1 MPPSPLVQGKGRF
14 HIRPDLWQSVYTGS
28 TEVEL
33 TDQKR
38 SYEVVATTECHDLD
52 HWSAVRV
59 PDTAFAEVATAR
71 VAFVDGVRRID
82 MHGVVDGNPPSY
94 GVFGSVAAGCMQM
107 CGAHAHDTTDAL
119 CGEVVKHY
127 FVTNCPDPDITSLK
141 LVSDPSCPFDVQYE
155 VHLSTSHDPADFGQ
169 ELNNL
174 MQELEHRV
182 AQERVDRTD
191 VQAVVTDGPIP
202 YEHQLAA
209 GTGKLAGIIKN
220 VQEAY
225 LQHDQFATVLDLK
238 AAERT
243 PIFEIRYPGSS
254 GSSKMSFFLRLR
266 SVTAFSSNMANLVR
280 IELPVMGLTDATH
293 LANLASAI
301 AVHYSS
307 NLWGDTRAPQN
318 LYPVGALETTLKN
331 RLGDQRF
338 LRSVIMRTLAESDSA
353 PKPAPSAP
361 SQD

>member
-1 MPPSPLVQGKGRF
+1 MI
-14 HIRPDLWQSVYTGS
+14 IRPDYWKSVYTGS
-28 TEVEL
+28 TEVTL

-38 SYEVVATTECHDLD
+38 SYKVVPTIECHDLGN
-52 HWSAVRV
+52 WAAVPV
-59 PDTAFAEVATAR
+59 PGAAFAEAETVR

-82 MHGVVDGNPPSY
+82 MHGIIDGNPPYY

-107 CGAHAHDTTDAL
+107 HGSRAHDTTEAL
-119 CGEVVKHY
+119 CDEAVRHY
-127 FVTNCPDPDITSLK
+127 FVTNAPDPDITVVK
-141 LVSDPSCPFDVQYE
+141 LTSDASCPFDIAYDIR
-155 VHLSTSHDPADFGQ
+155 SAAGHDPADFGQ

-174 MQELEHRV
+174 MQELEHDV
-182 AQERVDRTD
+182 AQKEVDRPD

-202 YEHQLAA
+202 YEHRLAA

-225 LQHDQFATVLDLK
+225 LPPAQFATVLSLG
-238 AAERT
+238 AAQRT
-243 PIFEIRYPGSS
+243 PIFEIRYADSS

-266 SVTAFSSNMANLVR
+266 AVTPFASQMANLVR
-280 IELPVMGLTDATH
+280 IELPVTGLTEAVR

-318 LYPVGALETTLKN
+318 LYPVGALETALKN

-338 LRSVIMRTLAESDSA
+338 LRSVIMRTLAGDEASA
-353 PKPAPSAP
+353 PKPARPTQ

>member
-1 MPPSPLVQGKGRF
+1 MMK
-14 HIRPDLWQSVYTGS
+14 IRPDLWQSVYTGS

-33 TDQKR
+33 TDQK
-38 SYEVVATTECHDLD
+38 SLGEVVATTECQDLS
-52 HWSAVRV
+52 HWSAVRI
-59 PDTAFAEVATAR
+59 PDGAFAEVATAC

-82 MHGVVDGNPPSY
+82 MHGVVDGNPPYY
-94 GVFGSVAAGCMQM
+94 GVFGSVAAGCMRM

-119 CGEVVKHY
+119 QDEVVKHY
-127 FVTNCPDPDITSLK
+127 FVTNAPDPDITSLG
-141 LVSDPSCPFDVQYE
+141 LASDPSCPFDVEYE
-155 VHLSTSHDPADFGQ
+155 VKSSSSHDPADFGQ

-182 AQERVDRTD
+182 AQEQVDRTD
-191 VQAVVTDGPIP
+191 VQAVITDGSIP
-202 YEHQLAA
+202 YKHQLTA

-220 VQEAY
+220 VQKAY

-243 PIFEIRYPGSS
+243 PLFEIRYS
-254 GSSKMSFFLRLR
+254 GNSGRSSKMSFFLRLR
-266 SVTAFSSNMANLVR
+266 PIGAFSSNMANLVR

-318 LYPVGALETTLKN
+318 LYPVGALETALKN

-361 SQD
+361 PQD

>member
-1 MPPSPLVQGKGRF
+1 MIQ
-14 HIRPDLWQSVYTGS
+14 IRPDLWQSVYTGS
-28 TEVEL
+28 SEVEL

-38 SYEVVATTECHDLD
+38 SYEVVATSECHDLG
-52 HWSAVRV
+52 HWAAVRI
-59 PDTAFAEVATAR
+59 PDAAFAEVDSVR

-82 MHGVVDGNPPSY
+82 MHGIIDGNPPYY
-94 GVFGSVAAGCMQM
+94 GVFGSVAAGCMEM
-107 CGAHAHDTTDAL
+107 CGSHAHDVGTAL
-119 CGEVVKHY
+119 CDEDVRHF
-127 FVTNCPDPDITSLK
+127 FVTNCPEGNGTFLK
-141 LVSDPSCPFDVQYE
+141 LASDPSCPFDVQYQI
-155 VHLSTSHDPADFGQ
+155 HSSTSHDPADFGQ

-182 AQERVDRTD
+182 AQRQVDRTD

-209 GTGKLAGIIKN
+209 GTGKLAGVIKN

-225 LQHDQFATVLDLK
+225 LQHDQFATVLGLK

-243 PIFEIRYPGSS
+243 PLFEIRYPDSS

-266 SVTAFSSNMANLVR
+266 EVTAFGSAMANLVR
-280 IELPVMGLTDATH
+280 IELPVMGLTEAVH
-293 LANLASAI
+293 LADLASAI

-318 LYPVGALETTLKN
+318 LYPVGALETALKN

-338 LRSVIMRTLAESDSA
+338 LRSVIMRTLAAGGSA
-353 PKPAPSAP
+353 AKPARPASP
-361 SQD
+361 QD

>member
-1 MPPSPLVQGKGRF
+1 MK
-14 HIRPDLWQSVYTGS
+14 IRPDYWQSVYTGS
-28 TEVEL
+28 TEVTL

-52 HWSAVRV
+52 HWPAVRV
-59 PDTAFAEVATAR
+59 PDAAFAEVETVR

-82 MHGVVDGNPPSY
+82 MHGVVDGNPPYY

-107 CGAHAHDTTDAL
+107 CGARAHDVAQAL
-119 CGEVVKHY
+119 CDESVRHY
-127 FVTNCPDPDITSLK
+127 FVTNAPDPDIKTLK
-141 LVSDPSCPFDVQYE
+141 LANDPSCPFDVGYE
-155 VHLSTSHDPADFGQ
+155 IHSSPGRDPADFGQ

-174 MQELEHRV
+174 MQELEHNV
-182 AQERVDRTD
+182 AQRELDRTD

-202 YEHQLAA
+202 YEHNVAA
-209 GTGKLAGIIKN
+209 GTARLAGIIKN

-225 LQHDQFATVLDLK
+225 LKGEQFATVLSLG
-238 AAERT
+238 AGERT
-243 PIFEIRYPGSS
+243 PIFEIRYKESS

-266 SVTAFSSNMANLVR
+266 SVTPFASQMANLVR
-280 IELPVMGLTDATH
+280 IELPVMGLAEAVH

-318 LYPVGALETTLKN
+318 LYPVGALETALKN

-338 LRSVIMRTLAESDSA
+338 LRSIIMRTLAGSDSA
-353 PKPAPSAP
+353 AKPASSLQ

>member
-1 MPPSPLVQGKGRF
+1 MMN
-14 HIRPDLWQSVYTGS
+14 IRPDYWQSVYTGS
-28 TEVEL
+28 TEVSL

-38 SYEVVATTECHDLD
+38 SYEVVPTIECRDLD
-52 HWSAVRV
+52 HWAAVRV
-59 PDTAFAEVATAR
+59 PDAAFAEVDTVR

-82 MHGVVDGNPPSY
+82 MHGIIDGNPPYY

-107 CGAHAHDTTDAL
+107 CGSRAHDVTEAL
-119 CGEVVKHY
+119 CDEAVRHY
-127 FVTNCPDPDITSLK
+127 FVTNAPDPDMKTLK
-141 LVSDPSCPFDVQYE
+141 LASDTSCPFNVEYE
-155 VHLSTSHDPADFGQ
+155 IRTAASRDPGDFGQ

-174 MQELEHRV
+174 MQELEHDV
-182 AQERVDRTD
+182 AQKEVDCPN

-202 YEHQLAA
+202 YEHRLAA

-225 LQHDQFATVLDLK
+225 LKGEQFATVLSLK

-243 PIFEIRYPGSS
+243 PIFEIRYPESS

-266 SVTAFSSNMANLVR
+266 AVTPFASQMANLVR
-280 IELPVMGLTDATH
+280 IELPVMGLTEAVH

-318 LYPVGALETTLKN
+318 LYPVGALETALKN

-338 LRSVIMRTLAESDSA
+338 LRSVIMRTLAESNSA
-353 PKPAPSAP
+353 PKPAPSTQ

>member
-1 MPPSPLVQGKGRF
+1 MIQ
-14 HIRPDLWQSVYTGS
+14 IRPDLWQSVYTGS
-28 TEVEL
+28 SEVEL

-38 SYEVVATTECHDLD
+38 SYEVVATTECHDLG
-52 HWSAVRV
+52 HWAAIRI
-59 PDTAFAEVATAR
+59 PDTSFAEVATVR

-82 MHGVVDGNPPSY
+82 MHGIIDGNPPYY
-94 GVFGSVAAGCMQM
+94 GVFGSVAAGCMVM
-107 CGAHAHDTTDAL
+107 CGSHAHDTSSAL
-119 CGEVVKHY
+119 CDEDVRHF
-127 FVTNCPDPDITSLK
+127 FVTNCPEGDGAMLK
-141 LVSDPSCPFDVQYE
+141 LVNDPSCPFDVHYQI
-155 VHLSTSHDPADFGQ
+155 HASSGSDPADFGQ

-182 AQERVDRTD
+182 AQRQVDRAD

-202 YEHQLAA
+202 YEHQLAT

-225 LQHDQFATVLDLK
+225 LQHDQFATVLGLG

-243 PIFEIRYPGSS
+243 PLFEIRYPESGKSS
-254 GSSKMSFFLRLR
+254 TMSFFLRLR
-266 SVTAFSSNMANLVR
+266 SITPFGSTMANLVR
-280 IELPVMGLTDATH
+280 IELPVMGLTEAVH

-318 LYPVGALETTLKN
+318 LYPVGALETALKN

-338 LRSVIMRTLAESDSA
+338 LRSVIMRTLAASDTVA
-353 PKPAPSAP
+353 RPAPP
-361 SQD
+361 PRE

>member
-1 MPPSPLVQGKGRF
+1 MM

-38 SYEVVATTECHDLD
+38 SYKVVATTECHDLG
-52 HWSAVRV
+52 HWNAIRV
-59 PDTAFAEVATAR
+59 PDAAFAEVAGAC

-82 MHGVVDGNPPSY
+82 MHGVIDGNPPYY

-107 CGAHAHDTTDAL
+107 SGAHAHDTMSAL
-119 CGEVVKHY
+119 RGEVVKHY
-127 FVTNCPDPDITSLK
+127 FVTNCPDPDISSLK

-155 VHLSTSHDPADFGQ
+155 MHPSTSHDPADFGQ

-182 AQERVDRTD
+182 AQDQVDFPD
-191 VQAVVTDGPIP
+191 VQAVITDGPIP

-225 LQHDQFATVLDLK
+225 LQHDQFATVLGLK
-238 AAERT
+238 QAERT
-243 PIFEIRYPGSS
+243 PLFEIRYPDSS

-266 SVTAFSSNMANLVR
+266 EVTAFGSAMANLIRV
-280 IELPVMGLTDATH
+280 ELPVMGLTEAIH
-293 LANLASAI
+293 LADLASAI

-318 LYPVGALETTLKN
+318 LYPVGALETALKN

-338 LRSVIMRTLAESDSA
+338 LRSVIMRTLAAGDA
-353 PKPAPSAP
+353 TPRPASPFQA
-361 SQD
+361 

>member
-1 MPPSPLVQGKGRF
+1 LVQGKGRF
-14 HIRPDLWQSVYTGS
+14 RIRPDYWQSVYTGS
-28 TEVEL
+28 TEVAL

-38 SYEVVATTECHDLD
+38 SYEVVPTTECRDLD
-52 HWSAVRV
+52 HWAAVRV
-59 PDTAFAEVATAR
+59 SDAAFAEVDTVR

-82 MHGVVDGNPPSY
+82 MHGIIDGNPPYY

-107 CGAHAHDTTDAL
+107 CGSHAHDVTDAL
-119 CGEVVKHY
+119 CDEAVRHY
-127 FVTNCPDPDITSLK
+127 FVTNAPDPDTKTLK
-141 LVSDPSCPFDVQYE
+141 LASDASCPFNVEYE
-155 VHLSTSHDPADFGQ
+155 IRSAASHDPGDFGQ

-174 MQELEHRV
+174 MQELEHDV
-182 AQERVDRTD
+182 AQKEVDRPD

-202 YEHQLAA
+202 YEHRLAA

-225 LQHDQFATVLDLK
+225 LQRDQFATVLGLK

-243 PIFEIRYPGSS
+243 PIFEIRYAESS

-266 SVTAFSSNMANLVR
+266 AVTPFASQMANLVR
-280 IELPVMGLTDATH
+280 IELPVMGLTDAIH

-318 LYPVGALETTLKN
+318 LYPVGALETALKN

-338 LRSVIMRTLAESDSA
+338 LRSVIMRTLADEEVTDHDHNDS
-353 PKPAPSAP
+353 
-361 SQD
+361 

>member
-1 MPPSPLVQGKGRF
+1 MMR
-14 HIRPDLWQSVYTGS
+14 IRPDLWQSVYTGS
-28 TEVEL
+28 SEVEL

-38 SYEVVATTECHDLD
+38 SYKVVATTECHDLG
-52 HWSAVRV
+52 HWAAVPV
-59 PDTAFAEVATAR
+59 PDTAFTEVNSVR

-82 MHGVVDGNPPSY
+82 MHGIVDGNPPYY
-94 GVFGSVAAGCMQM
+94 GVFGSVAAGCMRM
-107 CGAHAHDTTDAL
+107 CGSNAHDVGEAL
-119 CGEVVKHY
+119 CNEEVRHY
-127 FVTNCPDPDITSLK
+127 FVTNCPDADITPLK
-141 LVSDPSCPFDVQYE
+141 LVSDPSCPFDVRYE
-155 VHLSTSHDPADFGQ
+155 IHSSSSHDPADFGQ

-182 AQERVDRTD
+182 AQQQVDRAD

-225 LQHDQFATVLDLK
+225 LGHDQFATVLILK

-243 PIFEIRYPGSS
+243 PIFEIRYPDSS
-254 GSSKMSFFLRLR
+254 GSSKMSFFLRLCA
-266 SVTAFSSNMANLVR
+266 VTPFGSAMANLVR
-280 IELPVMGLTDATH
+280 IELPVMGLTEAIH

-318 LYPVGALETTLKN
+318 LYPVGALETALKN

-338 LRSVIMRTLAESDSA
+338 LRSVIMRTLAASDAA
-353 PKPAPSAP
+353 PRPAQPSLP
-361 SQD
+361 QN